1 MASDSDHLC
10 PSALLRLKQRMQA
23 QRQETGG
30 GVRRSGE
37 GGTRSEGESKVAKL
51 KERAGER
58 ERVVSIGG
66 GGRRGGL
73 RAMAVVI
80 SESVPDSH

>member
-1 MASDSDHLC
+1 MVKTAHAGTAAGD
-10 PSALLRLKQRMQA
+10 
-23 QRQETGG
+23 
-30 GVRRSGE
+30 RRRGE
-37 GGTRSEGESKVAKL
+37 EVWGGGTRSEGESKVAKL